1 MEKGCPDFDKY
12 KRLVGEEEKEKF
24 DCFRELLLEYNEKFN
39 LTAITDEK
47 EMFYKHFIDSV
58 SGEWCFSEGATVCEV
73 GSGAG
78 FPSIPLKI
86 IRDDL
91 RFTLVESTGK
101 KCDFL
106 KIAADKLELK
116 GVTVVCAR
124 AEELAKQKN
133 FRESFD
139 VCCARAVA
147 SMNTLAEYCL
157 PFVKIGG
164 KMIAYKGNSLEET
177 NHAENAIRILG
188 GKKAEIFSYD
198 LPEGYGERSLVVV
211 KKKEKTPEK
220 YPRGN
225 GKERSRPIL

>member
-1 MEKGCPDFDKY
+1 MCPDFAKY
-12 KRLVGEEEKEKF
+12 KSLVNEKQKEKF
-24 DCFRELLLEYNEKFN
+24 DCFRELLLEYNAKFN
-39 LTAITDEK
+39 LTTITDEK
-47 EMFYKHFIDSV
+47 EIFYKHFIDSV
-58 SGEWCFSEGATVCEV
+58 SGEWCFPEGVTVCEV

-86 IRDDL
+86 IREDL
-91 RFTLVESTGK
+91 QFTLVESTGK

-106 KIAADKLELK
+106 KIAVDKLALE
-116 GVTVVCAR
+116 GVMVVCAR

-139 VCCARAVA
+139 ICCARAVA

-164 KMIAYKGNSLEET
+164 KMVAYKGNALQET
-177 NHAENAIRILG
+177 NAAEHAIRILG
-188 GKKAEIFSYD
+188 GKKAEIFSYA
-198 LPEGYGERSLVVV
+198 LPEEYGDRSLVVV
-211 KKKEKTPEK
+211 EKREKTPEK